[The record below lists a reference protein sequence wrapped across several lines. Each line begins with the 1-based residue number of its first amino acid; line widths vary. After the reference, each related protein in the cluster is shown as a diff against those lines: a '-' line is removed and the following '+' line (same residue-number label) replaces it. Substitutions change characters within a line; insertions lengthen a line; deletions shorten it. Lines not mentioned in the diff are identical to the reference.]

1 MRYFIGFLIILG
13 LIILGIIL
21 FIRLLFG
28 GGGQPEVSNTEALT
42 SYAQTSTVMQLEISG
57 PINANQD
64 HRRVQIDVGT
74 GGNEIR
80 IYKGYQTEL
89 LRRENFHSNPDA
101 YASFLRAI
109 DLLGYTS
116 GDTAENMADERGFCP
131 TGERYVFS
139 IVSGSETKQRFWS
152 TSCGDQGSFKGQ
164 TDMIIE
170 LFQAQ
175 IPGYEDIADDLGF

>member
-28 GGGQPEVSNTEALT
+28 GNDQPQMKDTEALT
-42 SYAQTSTVMQLEISG
+42 SYASTRTIMQMEIAG
-57 PINANQD
+57 PITADQD
-64 HRRVQIDVGT
+64 HQRVQIDVGT

-80 IYKGYQTEL
+80 IYKGYQTEV

-101 YASFLRAI
+101 YANFLRAI
-109 DLLGYTS
+109 DLLGYTN

-131 TGERYVFS
+131 GGERYVFS
-139 IVSGSETKQRFWS
+139 IADGAETKQRFWA
-152 TSCGDQGSFKGQ
+152 TSCGKEGSFKGQ
-164 TDMIIE
+164 SDMIVE

-175 IPGYEDIADDLGF
+175 IPGYSDLTENVGF